1 MNEERDPRLEAL
13 FGEAEQELSDDRF
26 TMQVMMSV
34 ERRRRRVLAGRL
46 GIAAMLV
53 AFELM
58 LSAPLQSSVGIL
70 TDALAAPL
78 IDVGSDWLALIA
90 APLNSVA
97 GLVGM
102 LFLGVHAFY
111 RKTVR

>member
-1 MNEERDPRLEAL
+1 MNDERDPRLEAL

-26 TMQVMMSV
+26 TTQVMASV

-46 GIAAMLV
+46 GIAATIV

-58 LSAPLQSSVGIL
+58 LSAPLQSSVGVL

-78 IDVGSDWLALIA
+78 IDVGNHWLALIS

-97 GLVGM
+97 GLIGM
-102 LFLGVHAFY
+102 LFLGMHALY
-111 RKTVR
+111 RKNVR